1 MISVNQ
7 RILNDNVTEAEK
19 YNNELKI
26 KIKPLPRRCAHSAG
40 YRIGYRQANISVFAP
55 LEN

>member
-19 YNNELKI
+19 YNDELKI